1 MSIAELHKYF
11 DAEKQA
17 SLLSAALGV
26 VSICLA
32 SVSRR
37 ELGLTPN
44 FLANQVPRRDTNYG
58 SRSIH
63 SITYGTHS
71 KTTKWNPSPAHSH
84 VQYQLYGSR
93 GNGLSVTESLLNPS
107 IPPGTLPQ
115 VPPVLG

>member
-37 ELGLTPN
+37 ELGLTPD
-44 FLANQVPRRDTNYG
+44 VR
-58 SRSIH
+58 
-63 SITYGTHS
+63 THL
-71 KTTKWNPSPAHSH
+71 TK
-84 VQYQLYGSR
+84 
-93 GNGLSVTESLLNPS
+93 
-107 IPPGTLPQ
+107 
-115 VPPVLG
+115 